1 MPEGNPV
8 TGPLYIRGA
17 EPGDVLEIE
26 VQDITVDSF
35 GSMCVRNGIGAY
47 EITGEAIAVSFPL
60 RMTE

>member
-35 GSMCVRNGIGAY
+35 GSKIFKSGFVR
-47 EITGEAIAVSFPL
+47 
-60 RMTE
+60 

>member
-1 MPEGNPV
+1 MDCYGKRIIKDGMDYSKLLMPEGNPV

-35 GSMCVRNGIGAY
+35 GSMCV
-47 EITGEAIAVSFPL
+47 
-60 RMTE
+60 